1 MRRDIREAIA
11 AEDKGE
17 LDRAE
22 ALSMKLHRTYPGTFV
37 VDESLVYFSRSEAT
51 QAGHCPANCSS
62 TRGTFIRRGPRE
74 PRCGA
79 ASGSPESIRNQ

>member
-37 VDESLVYFSRSEAT
+37 VDESLGLLLAQRGDTSRALP
-51 QAGHCPANCSS
+51 C
-62 TRGTFIRRGPRE
+62 
-74 PRCGA
+74 
-79 ASGSPESIRNQ
+79 